1 MFNRVVSDV
10 SCGAGFSL
18 WGLVTKASR
27 PGTSNPRRLKA
38 CATLARRRIIP
49 WGPFRLLEIAH
60 LHERTGLAISFDS
73 SPELPAPQLAVGR
86 TGTLEE
92 FSSSLIALVRGPAPP
107 REFAGDAYFRDC
119 WIDQRFPKYAFA
131 AAIVL
136 QALLILFPPPIWNIH
151 SARTVSAAPR
161 TEITWYDPAKDFP
174 AILPAMR
181 APRAAARRDGSKPLL
196 HRGADSFHPR
206 QTILSEPLHP
216 THPRQTLVQPKAP
229 REPPK
234 ILPALP
240 NIVQLA
246 VLQPERPKL
255 QLTLKEL
262 ASLRPETPASLHASN
277 VAAPEI
283 SAVEKQPGAINIASS
298 SQAPPKPLLP
308 VNPMSAPRATPRKV
322 DANVAAPDIHGRAGE
337 NETLIALSATPAP
350 VAPPPAIPAG
360 NLSARVSISPDGH
373 KPGTPGGTASG
384 IGAGEG
390 SAGGVGGHGPE
401 GIFIRG
407 GSGANTS
414 PISGLG
420 IGPASRGTGNALP
433 SRPIPRARIAPE
445 SSKSLSAD
453 AEGAAETVPK
463 LGMSPQ
469 QVLGSKRVYTLQVNM
484 PNLTSASG
492 SWILNFAELN
502 EAAPGGYEKPDA
514 PDLAGPVPLKKVDP
528 KYPPE
533 LRTLHVD
540 GEVVL
545 YAIIRKDGSVDSIQ
559 LVHSVDPHLDANAM
573 EALAQ
578 WKFRPAEK
586 HGEPVDLEAVVHIP
600 FRSRGPSF

>member
-1 MFNRVVSDV
+1 
-10 SCGAGFSL
+10 
-18 WGLVTKASR
+18 
-27 PGTSNPRRLKA
+27 
-38 CATLARRRIIP
+38 
-49 WGPFRLLEIAH
+49 LLEIAH
-60 LHERTGLAISFDS
+60 LHERTDLSISLDS
-73 SPELPAPQLAVGR
+73 SPELPAPQFALER
-86 TGTLEE
+86 TGTLKE
-92 FSSSLIALVRGPAPP
+92 FSSSLMALVRGPAPP
-107 REFAGDAYFRDC
+107 KKFLGDPYFRDC

-136 QALLILFPPPIWNIH
+136 QVLLSLFPPPIWNIRPT
-151 SARTVSAAPR
+151 RTVSAAPR
-161 TEITWYDPAKDFP
+161 TEITWYGPAKDFP

-181 APRAAARRDGSKPLL
+181 APRAAARKDASKPQP
-196 HRGADSFHPR
+196 HRGADAFHPR

-229 REPPK
+229 QEPPK

-240 NIVQLA
+240 NIVKLA
-246 VLQPERPKL
+246 RPQPERPKL
-255 QLTLKEL
+255 QLTTKEL
-262 ASLRPETPASLHASN
+262 TSLRPKTPASLAASN

-283 SAVEKQPGAINIASS
+283 SALEKQAGVINIASS
-298 SQAPPKPLLP
+298 SRTPPRPLLP
-308 VNPMSAPRATPRKV
+308 VNPMSAPRAATQKTET
-322 DANVAAPDIHGRAGE
+322 NSAAPDIAGRAGE
-337 NETLIALSATPAP
+337 NETLIALSATAAR
-350 VAPPPAIPAG
+350 VAPPPGIPVG
-360 NLSARVSISPDGH
+360 NLSARVSISPDGPQ
-373 KPGTPGGTASG
+373 PGTPNGTASG
-384 IGAGEG
+384 NGAGG
-390 SAGGVGGHGPE
+390 GNAGGGGGRGPD
-401 GIFIRG
+401 GIFISG
-407 GSGANTS
+407 GNNANTG

-420 IGPASRGTGNALP
+420 IGPASRGAGNPLP

-445 SSKSLSAD
+445 GSKSLSAD
-453 AEGAAETVPK
+453 AEGAAQATPK
-463 LGMSPQ
+463 LGLSPQ
-469 QVLGSKRVYTLQVNM
+469 EVLGSKRVYTLHVNM

-502 EAAPGGYEKPDA
+502 DSAPGGYMNPGTS
-514 PDLAGPVPLKKVDP
+514 DLAGPIPLRKVDP

-600 FRSRGPSF
+600 FRSRGPAF